1 MDIKGKRREKGSA
14 LLQFCIKRSLKKDS
28 VVCFAE
34 LLTVPRPW
42 QHTANKVE
50 GWSSSASLQTG
61 QIKERTC
68 KQQILSAL
76 AVTHLTASHCI
87 KKKKKKEGVDLSCSS
102 SCFPGFGKKTWKGNP
117 SPSSKVNPG
126 ALRGVGPTH
135 KPGGGVSSFSLADSL
150 SFDPSDSK

>member
-1 MDIKGKRREKGSA
+1 MDIKGKGREKGSA

-87 KKKKKKEGVDLSCSS
+87 KKKKKR
-102 SCFPGFGKKTWKGNP
+102 
-117 SPSSKVNPG
+117 
-126 ALRGVGPTH
+126 ALT
-135 KPGGGVSSFSLADSL
+135 SLALVLASQVLARRPGRGIRALPPRSTLELCEGWVQHISL
-150 SFDPSDSK
+150 GEG